1 MKKYSKR
8 DKWTVNKCLRWN
20 WSLRNRPEGSGCTRQ
35 VHLAHLRTTWKTS
48 LMCSEKM
55 PISAETKIN
64 YFYHLEKPQGHNEMR
79 VASPLQPRKLE

>member
-1 MKKYSKR
+1 
-8 DKWTVNKCLRWN
+8 
-20 WSLRNRPEGSGCTRQ
+20 
-35 VHLAHLRTTWKTS
+35 
-48 LMCSEKM
+48 MCSEKM